1 MYSKRGGKRHSWE
14 PVRPRVAVCR
24 FFALNKCKYGNTCKF
39 MHCDASTDNK
49 TSNPPALDDRVS
61 QFKRLVNQHG
71 RGDRFYEHSTTQSV
85 FALGLDVLDTVQ
97 DAGLKQEV
105 ITTLASE
112 EGLSC
117 IRHVAS
123 NRIPQ
128 AMATGANE
136 KVKLWETEVCP
147 LLRLAVHNTVVNST
161 LLEEKVAAIHSFL
174 VGVGGTRLTA
184 WFDLA
189 VELAESPQLPPEVS
203 CIGLAEL
210 SLLVLSTLLGSGTSQ
225 IVNDSF
231 RHYSMRLSAVVTN
244 AEPSRPEDTFCK
256 LQASQYA
263 DYIDRRLK
271 IGEDIPGL
279 RQATPSG
286 PVQLSAFQLQRDLPG
301 HLSADGPR
309 HDNDHADITK
319 ISILPTP
326 DEIRSTRSEYLPV
339 ADPTSW
345 HHHGIRGRLD
355 REFRLLR
362 EDTVGQLRDVV
373 RTELDNLQQNKD
385 KGTAFGPGPRGGK
398 DSIQYCVYENAVII
412 DVGFEQ
418 RSGAEFL
425 VRFRQPANR
434 HRQSLVKPAEDS
446 DASKKQRRDWWT
458 FQAKKR
464 LQPGGLV
471 CAIDAQG
478 SVNFFTVSDSTMRT
492 SSDVKRW
499 REMDSSS
506 DPNQEIKYTLADDPQ
521 HAFVRLGFKGIE
533 GQSQLAYGLS
543 WFLKS
548 RINRA
553 SAGRLR
559 DGQQLRILVEFPGIL
574 LDSFL
579 HTLRALQSG
588 TEKLNIPMSNLI
600 APEQIDVEGVNP
612 QPKDVAPPKYAQ
624 KPGFVFDMSSLTAAN
639 ETLQHSIRRPLTSEE
654 VCDKTRLDRTQSVAL
669 LEALS
674 RSLAL
679 VQGPPGTGKTFAGV
693 EILKVLLHNQKKAE
707 LGPIVIVCYTN
718 HALDQILEHILDS
731 GTPANILRMG
741 GQSKSERLKNLNLR
755 DVALNVERTKVE
767 REMLWS
773 SRKTLNFMVNQL
785 EQLFGSLSVS
795 TREDAIVRFLSR
807 YDIEVYRELF
817 GRRGADDDSGDEDG
831 FTTVNRQKPSAIIH
845 RWRNGGDVE
854 FGPAATGRRLSMLTL
869 DERNTL
875 YEKWQT
881 ESFTLIQ
888 DDIERVYIDYVAAK
902 RSYDKARQEADLRCL
917 EAANIVGMTTTGL
930 AKNHNL
936 LKHIKSK
943 VLLCEEAGEVLE
955 AHMLTSFLPSI
966 EHAILIGD
974 HQQLR
979 PQVQN
984 YDLSIENRG
993 GAQFAF
999 DKSLFERLVSP
1010 RAGEAKIPYSTL
1022 STQRRMHSSISA
1034 LIRAPLY
1041 PSLEDG
1047 PNVHLYP
1054 EVTGMTRRLFW
1065 LDHQN
1070 WEDGAVGGYKSTEA
1084 SGTSRTNEF
1093 EVQMTVAL
1101 VSHLFKQGTYSGGD
1115 IAVLTPYLGQMM
1127 LLRQRLSLMFE
1138 LTFNDRDAA
1147 DLEAADAVR
1156 SEAELTDRGDSAQ
1169 ADRPFVPAKT
1179 TLLNSVR
1186 IATVDNFQGE
1196 EAKVVVIS
1204 LVRSNKNRQCGFLRT
1219 SNRINVLLSRAR
1231 HGMYIIGNG
1240 DTCTGI
1246 PMWRDVMSALQCGN
1260 NMGPELPL
1268 QCPRHPERTFLASLP
1283 DHFVQFAPDGGCQ
1296 QPCDKRLACG
1306 HSCIGRCHSDV
1317 IHAAVKCLEPC
1328 PRSLNGCIHAC
1339 PRPCGESC
1347 VTRCQVELKDT
1358 MLDLPCG
1365 HTLTNPFCWQA
1376 QRPNRVVCLENV
1388 KRKIPGCAHELTL
1401 PCHTKV
1407 TDEKFVCKAPST
1419 ATSGPMAELSAP
1431 TTASAPRHADVSTE
1445 LASMLA
1451 RRHATATRHAPLA
1464 RRRVMSDAVIRD
1476 ARGLAMNHVCPV
1488 PKANAPRAARTRLV
1502 PCHALHRVT
1511 GYLARSA
1518 AQIFFLVAI
1527 TVSLALCPSVCGEA
1541 CPSVRYCQE
1550 CGADDVL
1557 DQEVDF
1563 ITMAT
1568 YREIN
1573 LGEDPCI
1580 FPVCGH
1586 ILTMSSMD
1594 GVMDM
1599 AKHYTMTQDTSGLP
1613 RPVAIAASSSPF
1625 DMKEVKVCPHC
1636 RGSLRDVA
1644 RYGRIVRRAVLD
1656 ESTKR
1661 FINWARQKH
1670 NELALQLTGHKGQ
1683 LEVDKEMEGKK
1694 AKLSIHHRAEQ
1705 VYKKKFFAGKGRSAL
1720 MVELLL
1726 STDLAR
1732 HHQQLVQTRNDISQF
1747 AAKVATDEQP
1757 FQRVAELVTFAH
1769 NRRLASGS
1777 EPAAL
1782 DPAPHHFEFDE
1793 SVLQTGSSLQAAV
1806 LLMRCDVLALEYVV
1820 FSLEKATLVDKL
1832 HSHIRGGSSS
1842 SSSSGNNQ
1850 TQDAAS
1856 YTLAIQTISKAIK
1869 TNRFTVLFN
1878 EFESTTV
1885 AAKSAKYTKQE
1896 VEGYICSTHLCIV
1909 LSRLLD
1915 CIEEGADAENGE
1927 TVDEPSTAR
1936 WVEGGGPSGRTGPG
1950 AVLSRTELKERATQH
1965 VATARAVF
1973 QTSPSAHDLFGPEVD
1988 RLEEALENLAEY
2000 QPVTSAEMQAVY
2012 KAMASEFNGSGHW
2025 YTCVNGHPF
2034 TVGECGMPMEQA
2046 RCNECG
2052 APVGGRNHTNAEGVV
2067 AATEIEE
2074 LGRDMGRMAV

>member
-1 MYSKRGGKRHSWE
+1 
-14 PVRPRVAVCR
+14 
-24 FFALNKCKYGNTCKF
+24 
-39 MHCDASTDNK
+39 
-49 TSNPPALDDRVS
+49 
-61 QFKRLVNQHG
+61 
-71 RGDRFYEHSTTQSV
+71 
-85 FALGLDVLDTVQ
+85 
-97 DAGLKQEV
+97 
-105 ITTLASE
+105 
-112 EGLSC
+112 
-117 IRHVAS
+117 
-123 NRIPQ
+123 
-128 AMATGANE
+128 MATGANE
-136 KVKLWETEVCP
+136 KVKLWETE
-147 LLRLAVHNTVVNST
+147 
-161 LLEEKVAAIHSFL
+161 
-174 VGVGGTRLTA
+174 
-184 WFDLA
+184 
-189 VELAESPQLPPEVS
+189 
-203 CIGLAEL
+203 
-210 SLLVLSTLLGSGTSQ
+210 
-225 IVNDSF
+225 
-231 RHYSMRLSAVVTN
+231 
-244 AEPSRPEDTFCK
+244 
-256 LQASQYA
+256 
-263 DYIDRRLK
+263 
-271 IGEDIPGL
+271 
-279 RQATPSG
+279 
-286 PVQLSAFQLQRDLPG
+286 LQRDLPG

-326 DEIRSTRSEYLPV
+326 DEIRSTRN
-339 ADPTSW
+339 
-345 HHHGIRGRLD
+345 

-385 KGTAFGPGPRGGK
+385 EGTAFGPGPRGGK

-434 HRQSLVKPAEDS
+434 HRQSRVKPAEDS

-521 HAFVRLGFKGIE
+521 HAFVRLGFNGIE

-888 DDIERVYIDYVAAK
+888 DEIERVYIDYVAAK

-930 AKNHNL
+930 AKNHDL

-1022 STQRRMHSSISA
+1022 STQRRMHPSISA

-1101 VSHLFKQGTYSGGD
+1101 VSHLFKQGAYSGGD

-1317 IHAAVKCLEPC
+1317 IHAAVKCLEPY
-1328 PRSLNGCIHAC
+1328 
-1339 PRPCGESC
+1339 
-1347 VTRCQVELKDT
+1347 
-1358 MLDLPCG
+1358 
-1365 HTLTNPFCWQA
+1365 
-1376 QRPNRVVCLENV
+1376 
-1388 KRKIPGCAHELTL
+1388 
-1401 PCHTKV
+1401 
-1407 TDEKFVCKAPST
+1407 
-1419 ATSGPMAELSAP
+1419 
-1431 TTASAPRHADVSTE
+1431 
-1445 LASMLA
+1445 
-1451 RRHATATRHAPLA
+1451 
-1464 RRRVMSDAVIRD
+1464 
-1476 ARGLAMNHVCPV
+1476 
-1488 PKANAPRAARTRLV
+1488 
-1502 PCHALHRVT
+1502 ALHRVT

-1527 TVSLALCPSVCGEA
+1527 N
-1541 CPSVRYCQE
+1541 

-1720 MVELLL
+1720 MAELLL

>member
-1 MYSKRGGKRHSWE
+1 
-14 PVRPRVAVCR
+14 
-24 FFALNKCKYGNTCKF
+24 
-39 MHCDASTDNK
+39 MHGDASTDNK

-61 QFKRLVNQHG
+61 QFKTLVNQRG
-71 RGDRFYEHSTTQSV
+71 KGDRFYEHFTTQSV
-85 FALGLDVLDTVQ
+85 FALGLDVLDTAQ
-97 DAGLKQEV
+97 DAGLRQEV

-123 NRIPQ
+123 NRIPL
-128 AMATGANE
+128 ALAAGTNE
-136 KVKLWETEVCP
+136 KVKLWETEACP
-147 LLRLAVHNTVVNST
+147 LLRLAVHNAVVNST
-161 LLEEKVAAIHSFL
+161 LLEEKVAAIHSFII
-174 VGVGGTRLTA
+174 GVGGTRLTA

-189 VELAESPQLPPEVS
+189 VELAESPQLPSEVS

-231 RHYSMRLSAVVTN
+231 RHYSMRLSAVATN

-326 DEIRSTRSEYLPV
+326 DEIRSTRSEYLPI

-373 RTELDNLQQNKD
+373 RTVLDNLQQNKD
-385 KGTAFGPGPRGGK
+385 EGTALGPGPRSGQ
-398 DSIQYCVYENAVII
+398 DSIQYCVYENVVVI

-434 HRQSLVKPAEDS
+434 NRQNRVKPAEDS

-492 SSDVKRW
+492 SSDVRRW
-499 REMDSSS
+499 GQDKNTSQEMDSSS
-506 DPNQEIKYTLADDPQ
+506 DPNQGIKYNLADDPQ
-521 HAFVRLGFKGIE
+521 HAFVRLGFNGIE

-588 TEKLNIPMSNLI
+588 TEKLNIPMCDLI
-600 APEQIDVEGVNP
+600 APEQIDVEGANP

-639 ETLQHSIRRPLTSEE
+639 EPLQHSIRRPLTSEE
-654 VCDKTRLDRTQSVAL
+654 VCDKTKLDSTQSVAL

-674 RSLAL
+674 RSMAL

-755 DVALNVERTKVE
+755 DAAHKVERTKVE
-767 REMLWS
+767 KRMLWS
-773 SRKTLNFMVNQL
+773 SGETLKIMVNQL
-785 EQLFGSLSVS
+785 ERLFGSLIVS

-807 YDIEVYRELF
+807 YDTEVYRELF
-817 GRRGADDDSGDEDG
+817 GRRGAEDDSGDQDG
-831 FTTVNRQKPSAIIH
+831 FTIVNRHKPSAIIH

-888 DDIERVYIDYVAAK
+888 DEIEHVYIDYVAAK
-902 RSYDKARQEADLRCL
+902 RSLEKARQEADLRCL

-930 AKNHNL
+930 AKSHDL

-1010 RAGEAKIPYSTL
+1010 RAGEAKIPFSTL
-1022 STQRRMHSSISA
+1022 STQRRMHPSISA

-1093 EVQMTVAL
+1093 EVEMTAAL
-1101 VSHLFKQGTYSGGD
+1101 VSHLFKQGAYSGGD

-1127 LLRQRLSLMFE
+1127 LLRRRLSSMLE

-1147 DLEAADAVR
+1147 DLEAADGVG
-1156 SEAELTDRGDSAQ
+1156 SEAEPTDRGDSAQ
-1169 ADRPFVPAKT
+1169 ADQLFVPAKT

-1186 IATVDNFQGE
+1186 VATVDNFQGE

-1246 PMWRDVMSALQCGN
+1246 PMWRDVMSALQCDN

-1283 DHFVQFAPDGGCQ
+1283 DHFVQFAPDGGCL

-1339 PRPCGESC
+1339 PRPC
-1347 VTRCQVELKDT
+1347 
-1358 MLDLPCG
+1358 
-1365 HTLTNPFCWQA
+1365 
-1376 QRPNRVVCLENV
+1376 
-1388 KRKIPGCAHELTL
+1388 
-1401 PCHTKV
+1401 
-1407 TDEKFVCKAPST
+1407 
-1419 ATSGPMAELSAP
+1419 
-1431 TTASAPRHADVSTE
+1431 
-1445 LASMLA
+1445 
-1451 RRHATATRHAPLA
+1451 
-1464 RRRVMSDAVIRD
+1464 
-1476 ARGLAMNHVCPV
+1476 
-1488 PKANAPRAARTRLV
+1488 
-1502 PCHALHRVT
+1502 
-1511 GYLARSA
+1511 
-1518 AQIFFLVAI
+1518 
-1527 TVSLALCPSVCGEA
+1527 
-1541 CPSVRYCQE
+1541 E
-1550 CGADDVL
+1550 CGADDAL

-1568 YREIN
+1568 YRKIN

-1594 GVMDM
+1594 GIMDM

-1670 NELALQLTGHKGQ
+1670 NELALQLTGPKGQ

-1694 AKLSIHHRAEQ
+1694 AKRSVHQKAEQ

-1720 MVELLL
+1720 MAELLL

-1732 HHQQLVQTRNDISQF
+1732 HHHQLAQTRNDISQF

-1769 NRRLASGS
+1769 NRRRASGS
-1777 EPAAL
+1777 EPAAP
-1782 DPAPHHFEFDE
+1782 DPAPRHFEFDE

-1806 LLMRCDVLALEYVV
+1806 LLMRCDILALEYVV
-1820 FSLEKATLVDKL
+1820 FSLEKATSVDKL
-1832 HSHIRGGSSS
+1832 HARIRGGDGGCGGSSS
-1842 SSSSGNNQ
+1842 SSSNNR
-1850 TQDAAS
+1850 TDTTS
-1856 YTLAIQTISKAIK
+1856 YTLAFQTVSKAIK
-1869 TNRFTVLFN
+1869 TNRFTVLFK
-1878 EFESTTV
+1878 EFESTTE
-1885 AAKSAKYTKQE
+1885 AAKLARYTKQE

-1915 CIEEGADAENGE
+1915 CIEEGVDAEHGE
-1927 TVDEPSTAR
+1927 KEDEPSTAR
-1936 WVEGGGPSGRTGPG
+1936 LVEADGPS
-1950 AVLSRTELKERATQH
+1950 AVLSRTKLKERATQH
-1965 VATARAVF
+1965 LAAARAVF

-1988 RLEEALENLAEY
+1988 RLEQALENLAEY
-2000 QPVTSAEMQAVY
+2000 RPVTAAEMQAVY

-2052 APVGGRNHTNAEGVV
+2052 APVGGRDHTNAEGVV
-2067 AATEIEE
+2067 VATEIEE
-2074 LGRDMGRMAV
+2074 LGRGMNRMAVD